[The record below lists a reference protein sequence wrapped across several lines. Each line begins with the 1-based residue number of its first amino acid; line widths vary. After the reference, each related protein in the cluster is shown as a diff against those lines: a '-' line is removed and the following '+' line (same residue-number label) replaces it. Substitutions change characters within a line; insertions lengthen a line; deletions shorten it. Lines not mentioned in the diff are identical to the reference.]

1 MGLPGRAKVRW
12 YFSRPDTM
20 DYVTDMQTDR
30 QTDNGRRLVPPQPRL
45 RTTSRGKNSFALC
58 MLLLTRDK
66 NETEI

>member
-1 MGLPGRAKVRW
+1 
-12 YFSRPDTM
+12 M
-20 DYVTDMQTDR
+20 DYVTDIQTDR